1 MITLNTIP
9 SVLSFYTR
17 CCSIFQRTLTLK
29 QCNLNS
35 NIMKTKIQSSL
46 KAIFKLGMLAL
57 MVIAV
62 SCSQETVQDSVNI
75 SPENLNAQAAK
86 GKKGK
91 RVTRAIRGK
100 INNDANPDLPPNTD
114 CGFPLSAN
122 FINGNMGHLGKIQPG
137 SFGRPTSCAFGGP
150 GILITTYDVNY
161 IGAHGDEIRTLDYTT
176 IICDDPNDPTCPTGT
191 FEGTVEI
198 VGGSGRFEG
207 ATGNMVFVDARFE
220 GSISTWR
227 LEGEITY

>member
-1 MITLNTIP
+1 MHPFINVTP
-9 SVLSFYTR
+9 
-17 CCSIFQRTLTLK
+17 K
-29 QCNLNS
+29 QL
-35 NIMKTKIQSSL
+35 IMKTKIQSNL
-46 KAIFKLGMLAL
+46 KAISFLAMLAL
-57 MVIAV
+57 ITMVI
-62 SCSQETVQDSVNI
+62 SCSPETAMDET
-75 SPENLNAQAAK
+75 ENLEAHSAKSSNAAVA
-86 GKKGK
+86 
-91 RVTRAIRGK
+91 TRAIRAK

-122 FINGNMGHLGKIQPG
+122 FIYGNMGHLGKIQPG

-161 IGAHGDEIRTLDYTT
+161 IGAHGDEIRTLENTT

-191 FEGTVEI
+191 FVGTIEI